1 MRGTDESLE
10 GLSKVEA
17 LVFVYL
23 SALGGTFGNTL
34 SFQNSSFHQT
44 GQSCSHLP
52 AGKHL
57 SPDPSHPLLYLESL
71 GLGILI
77 ASSCGSSLD

>member
-1 MRGTDESLE
+1 MRGTVESLE

-17 LVFVYL
+17 LVFVSL
-23 SALGGTFGNTL
+23 SASGGTVGNTL
-34 SFQNSSFHQT
+34 PFHNSSFHQT

-57 SPDPSHPLLYLESL
+57 SPDPSHPLLHFETSV
-71 GLGILI
+71 
-77 ASSCGSSLD
+77 